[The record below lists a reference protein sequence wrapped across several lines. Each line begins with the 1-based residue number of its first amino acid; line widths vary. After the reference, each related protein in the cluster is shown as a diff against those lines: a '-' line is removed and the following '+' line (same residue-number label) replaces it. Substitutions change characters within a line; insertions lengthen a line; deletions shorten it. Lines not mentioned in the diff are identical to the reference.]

1 MTNSTPLIEMR
12 GITKRFGGVTAL
24 DDLSLQ
30 IMPGEIHC
38 LAGENGSGKSTIIKV
53 MSGVYQ
59 PDGGS
64 VFIDGQPAGVLDPV
78 KSTAAGIQVIYQ
90 DFSLFPT
97 LSVVENLTINSFLR
111 EGARVVDR
119 KRARQ
124 MAREVLARLDV
135 DLPLDAAVET
145 LPTSG
150 RQLVAIAR
158 AVLADARLIIM
169 DEPTTLLDLRNA
181 RMIGRVISELSQTVV
196 LATHHLYLLDDFDRV
211 LVFDSGR
218 LVADAPPAEALAYY
232 RELMEA

>member
-1 MTNSTPLIEMR
+1 MTNPTPLIEMR

-24 DDLSLQ
+24 DDVSLQ

-64 VFIDGQPAGVLDPV
+64 VLIDGQPAGVLDPV

-119 KRARQ
+119 
-124 MAREVLARLDV
+124 
-135 DLPLDAAVET
+135 
-145 LPTSG
+145 
-150 RQLVAIAR
+150 
-158 AVLADARLIIM
+158 
-169 DEPTTLLDLRNA
+169 
-181 RMIGRVISELSQTVV
+181 
-196 LATHHLYLLDDFDRV
+196 
-211 LVFDSGR
+211 
-218 LVADAPPAEALAYY
+218 
-232 RELMEA
+232 